1 MNYLEMLPV
10 SSIAK
15 FAKGHPGDGVPFT
28 GYPRA
33 NPSEKDKL
41 ILVNDPLGPEPV
53 VLEFKLDDIL
63 FVEEVPS
70 AVTKTGEG
78 VPLVKLWIKRGA
90 AGMIIEP
97 FEVNEINNPSKL
109 ANRVQ
114 AIKERVLQTAPQ
126 TSAPQAAPQASPQA
140 ALCVLTVL
148 RCLLPKQAKTLYAI
162 FVLTPAIFKAGASAR
177 AE

>member
-15 FAKGHPGDGVPFT
+15 YAKGHPGDGIPFT

-33 NPSEKDKL
+33 NAAEKDKL

-63 FVEEVPS
+63 SVEEIPS
-70 AVTKTGEG
+70 AVTKAGEG

-90 AGMIIEP
+90 AGVIIEP
-97 FEVNEINNPSKL
+97 FEVNEVNTPVQL
-109 ANRVQ
+109 AGRVQ
-114 AIKERVLQTAPQ
+114 AIKERILQTGQ
-126 TSAPQAAPQASPQA
+126 RAAH
-140 ALCVLTVL
+140 
-148 RCLLPKQAKTLYAI
+148 
-162 FVLTPAIFKAGASAR
+162 
-177 AE
+177 

>member
-15 FAKGHPGDGVPFT
+15 YTKGHPGDGIPFT

-33 NPSEKDKL
+33 NPSEKDKI

-63 FVEEVPS
+63 FVEEIPS
-70 AVTKTGEG
+70 AVTKAGEG
-78 VPLVKLWIKRGA
+78 VPLVKLWIKRGS

-97 FEVNEINNPSKL
+97 FEVNEVNNPVQL
-109 ANRVQ
+109 AGRVQ
-114 AIKERVLQTAPQ
+114 AIKERISQAASHAAPQ
-126 TSAPQAAPQASPQA
+126 TASQAAP
-140 ALCVLTVL
+140 
-148 RCLLPKQAKTLYAI
+148 
-162 FVLTPAIFKAGASAR
+162 
-177 AE
+177 

>member
-15 FAKGHPGDGVPFT
+15 YAKGHPSDGIPFT
-28 GYPRA
+28 GYPQA
-33 NPSEKDKL
+33 NPAEKDKL

-63 FVEEVPS
+63 FVEEIPS
-70 AVTKTGEG
+70 AVTKAGEG

-97 FEVNEINNPSKL
+97 FEVNEENNTVQL
-109 ANRVQ
+109 AGRVQ
-114 AIKERVLQTAPQ
+114 AIKERISQTAPQ
-126 TSAPQAAPQASPQA
+126 AAH
-140 ALCVLTVL
+140 
-148 RCLLPKQAKTLYAI
+148 
-162 FVLTPAIFKAGASAR
+162 
-177 AE
+177 

>member
-1 MNYLEMLPV
+1 MNYLETLPV

-15 FAKGHPGDGVPFT
+15 YAKGHPGDGIPFS

-63 FVEEVPS
+63 FVEEIPS
-70 AVTKTGEG
+70 AVTKAGEG

-97 FEVNEINNPSKL
+97 FEVSEVNYTVQL
-109 ANRVQ
+109 AGRVR
-114 AIKERVLQTAPQ
+114 AIKERVLR
-126 TSAPQAAPQASPQA
+126 AASRA
-140 ALCVLTVL
+140 AH
-148 RCLLPKQAKTLYAI
+148 
-162 FVLTPAIFKAGASAR
+162 
-177 AE
+177 